1 MPFYIKNLFVS
12 FIVALVGGYLAS
24 LLHIPLPWTLGSLF
38 TAIVW
43 NLCTSHYTILKQGRR
58 IGQFIIG
65 VSLGLYFTRD
75 IVHLITQEWFLLSL
89 GVVLCLLMSLVI
101 IFINAQRHLSFAT
114 VYFTYL
120 PGGASE
126 MVNMSKKFGADP
138 AFVAIGHTIRV
149 IVLVFSVPLLATL
162 WSDAEGVATTAK
174 PDEHWM
180 FWGIIVSLLCSFIG
194 VFIWKQL
201 KQANPWMIGALLG
214 TALPTYFMELS
225 MKVPVS
231 LLALA
236 QVLLAMAL
244 ADPITKKTIIHS
256 LQYMRGMLLSSMLN
270 IGALILAAYV
280 IASSFHL
287 DFLTIGLGMMPGGI
301 SEMGLTS
308 KQLHLNVA
316 IVTTMQTLRLLMVM
330 IVARPIF
337 VGIERLR
344 NS

>member
-1 MPFYIKNLFVS
+1 MQIKNLLVS
-12 FIVALVGGYLAS
+12 FIVAFIGGYLAS

-38 TAIVW
+38 TAIIW
-43 NLCTSHYTILKQGRR
+43 NLSTQNYTVLKQGRR

-65 VSLGLYFTRD
+65 VSLGLYFTKD
-75 IVHLITQEWFLLSL
+75 IVQLITQEWFLLSL
-89 GVVLCLLMSLVI
+89 GVVLCLLMSLII
-101 IFINAQRHLSFAT
+101 IFINVKQHPSFAT

-149 IVLVFSVPLLATL
+149 VVLVFSVPLLATI
-162 WSDAEGVATTAK
+162 WSDAEHVANVVQS
-174 PDEHWM
+174 ENNIV
-180 FWGIIVSLLCSFIG
+180 FLGILASLVCSFVG
-194 VFIWKQL
+194 VFTWKKL
-201 KQANPWMIGALLG
+201 KQANPWMIGALFG

-225 MKVPVS
+225 MKVPVP
-231 LLALA
+231 LLAFA

-244 ADPITKKTIIHS
+244 ADPITKKTILHS
-256 LQYMRGMLLSSMLN
+256 LKYMKGMMLSSMLS

-301 SEMGLTS
+301 SEMGLTA
-308 KQLHLNVA
+308 KQLNLNVA

-330 IVARPIF
+330 VVARPIYVWIGHF
-337 VGIERLR
+337 RK
-344 NS
+344 SS